1 MAKKKRISPEKLAE
15 WAEGRRKMEAALQ
28 RFEAQTAEYEVQR
41 ERRRRRLQRL
51 SFGLL
56 GR

>member
-1 MAKKKRISPEKLAE
+1 MEEAI
-15 WAEGRRKMEAALQ
+15 RRLDVKIEQ
-28 RFEAQTAEYEVQR
+28 QQER
-41 ERRRRRLQRL
+41 EQRRRRRLQRL